1 MRRQRSVH
9 LGFVL
14 SLLLA
19 LLLQLIALPD
29 WLAGLRPHWLP
40 MVLSYWAL
48 CEARVPSL
56 LGAFAAGLAADVV
69 FGTVL
74 GQHALALVVVTYLIS
89 RLRGVF
95 VLFEV
100 WQAMLVL
107 LPVWGLYTFLL
118 FWIDGLT
125 DRQASQNL
133 RWMPIIPTTL
143 LWPMVYGL
151 MVRWFKPRRED

>member
-1 MRRQRSVH
+1 MRRQRSLH

-29 WLAGLRPHWLP
+29 WLSPARPYWLP

-48 CEARVPSL
+48 SEARVSSL
-56 LGAFAAGLAADVV
+56 VGAFIAGLAADVV

-74 GQHALALVVVTYLIS
+74 GQHALALVVVAYLVS

-107 LPVWGLYTFLL
+107 VPIWALYTFIL

-125 DRQASQNL
+125 DRQASQEL

-143 LWPMVYGL
+143 LWPFVYGL
-151 MVRWFKPRRED
+151 MVRWFKPRRDD